1 MPRDVDILHHV
12 GLVTSDLE
20 ASVASYERLGFLLTP
35 LSVPRIPL
43 SPGGEP
49 QSLGVGNR
57 TAVFREN
64 YLELLGVIDPE
75 RWAAVPKDRLGPYNI
90 DVPLRRYEGLH
101 VLHLG
106 TDDLDAVH
114 ARYQRQR
121 IPSSEPRPFERHVDT
136 PDGTRL
142 MRARSL
148 AFPNGTNPEAL
159 VQVAQHLTPE
169 LVLQPRFMRHPNGA
183 TALTEVIVCTTEP
196 EAVAARYDRY
206 AGSQPEQVGNMFV
219 LDLGRSRIIIVDP
232 LALAEVLPG
241 VVPPVL
247 PFLAGFTVAGDL
259 HRARRV
265 LDENGVPYQ
274 EHELGQRLI
283 VPPQEASGCAVLFAS
298 GPATRP

>member
-1 MPRDVDILHHV
+1 MRVTREVDILHHV

-43 SPGGEP
+43 TPGGEP

-57 TAVFREN
+57 TAIFREN

-75 RWAAVPKDRLGPYNI
+75 RWAAVAKDRLGPYNI
-90 DVPLRRYEGLH
+90 DAPLRRYEGLH

-114 ARYQRQR
+114 ARYQRQG
-121 IPSSEPRPFERHVDT
+121 IPSSAPRPFERQVDT

-148 AFPNGTNPEAL
+148 AFPDGANPEAL

-183 TALTEVIVCTTEP
+183 IALTEVIVCTTEP
-196 EAVAARYDRY
+196 EEVAARYGRY
-206 AGSQPEQVGNMFV
+206 AGAHAERVGSGLV
-219 LDLGRSRIIIVDP
+219 LNLGRSRITLADLVALGEIV
-232 LALAEVLPG
+232 PG

-259 HRARRV
+259 HRARQV
-265 LDENGVPYQ
+265 LRENGVHYQ
-274 EHELGQRLI
+274 EHEHRLI
-283 VPPQEASGCAVLFAS
+283 VPPQEASGCAVLFE
-298 GPATRP
+298 PEYATRP